1 MKREKNGSPF
11 FSGQTV
17 WQTKGIKHGAHHY
30 SEKVPYFRD
39 QVPPGTFLT
48 FWVPIYISGSLVQ
61 CFGFNKHIECQLS
74 LHVHNNMST
83 LVLSV
88 TGNFLHYY
96 CVL

>member
-30 SEKVPYFRD
+30 S
-39 QVPPGTFLT
+39 FLT

>member
-17 WQTKGIKHGAHHY
+17 WQTKGIKHGAQWGTPLFLFDLLGPY
-30 SEKVPYFRD
+30 LYFRFPSS
-39 QVPPGTFLT
+39 V
-48 FWVPIYISGSLVQ
+48 FWL
-61 CFGFNKHIECQLS
+61 NKHIECQFS